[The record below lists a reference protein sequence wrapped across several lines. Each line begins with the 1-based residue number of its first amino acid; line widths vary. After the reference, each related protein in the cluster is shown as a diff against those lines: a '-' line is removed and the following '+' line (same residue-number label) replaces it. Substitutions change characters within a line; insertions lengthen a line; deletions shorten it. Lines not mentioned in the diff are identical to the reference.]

1 MRSETVLAGND
12 ADPASTNS
20 FGGYLGGGAEFNI
33 YRKHIYLGVDI
44 RYHLVFFPDEDAY
57 DDQGP
62 GTNSGDYFSTLL
74 TLTFN
79 F

>member
-1 MRSETVLAGND
+1 
-12 ADPASTNS
+12 TNS
-20 FGGYLGGGAEFNI
+20 FGGYFGGGAEFNI

-44 RYHLVFFPDEDAY
+44 RYHLVFFPDEDDTY
-57 DDQGP
+57 DDQVEP